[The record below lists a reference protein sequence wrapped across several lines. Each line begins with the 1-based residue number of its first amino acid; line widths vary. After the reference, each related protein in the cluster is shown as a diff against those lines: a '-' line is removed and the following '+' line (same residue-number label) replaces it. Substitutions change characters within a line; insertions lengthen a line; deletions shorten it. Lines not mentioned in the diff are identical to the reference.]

1 MSDLRDLSVH
11 DAFARAAGRWP
22 DRPFL
27 NVLDE
32 TARAYGIAAGEISY
46 AEMARRVDAA
56 RAAYA
61 DAGYGA
67 GHRVGLLVE
76 NRPAFFEH
84 WFALNALGVSVVPLN
99 PDLRLAELEYLI
111 GHSELILIVAIAAR
125 HEELRRAASAVPQPV
140 AIIAPGDPVPP
151 ATGAGTPWE
160 GGRERWE
167 AALLYTSGT
176 TGLPKGC
183 VLSNTYFLRSGQQ
196 YVDNGGYCTLREDGE
211 RMLTPLPLF
220 HMNAMACS
228 AMAMI
233 LVGGCLSVLDRF
245 HPRSWWASVKEC
257 GATAIHYLGVMPA
270 MLMSLPETPE
280 DRDHKVR
287 FGFGAG
293 VDRLLHEPFEQR
305 YGFPLLEAW
314 GMTETGNGGAIIASH
329 EPRHVGTNCFGK
341 PGENVL
347 VRIVNEQGND
357 VPAGDPGELLVRS
370 PGDDPRFG
378 FFDRYLKNEEA
389 TAEAWAGGWFHTGD
403 VVRQNGDGTMCFVDR
418 KKNVIRRS
426 GENIAAVEVEGV
438 LNQHPAILSAAVAAV
453 PDPIRGD
460 EVFGVVV
467 ANERPPQD
475 PIALGEAI
483 THWALERLAY
493 YKPPGYIAF
502 VDALPLTPTN
512 KIKRGDL
519 KTLVEQL
526 FADGAY
532 VDLRHLK
539 KRQGAG

>member
-1 MSDLRDLSVH
+1 MADTECLSVH
-11 DAFARAAGRWP
+11 DAFQRAADRWP
-22 DRPFL
+22 ERPFL
-27 NVLDE
+27 NVLSE
-32 TARAYGIAAGEISY
+32 TAAAYGIAGGEISY
-46 AEMARRVDAA
+46 GAMARRVDTL
-56 RAAYA
+56 RMAYA
-61 DAGYGA
+61 EAGYGA

-84 WFALNALGVSVVPLN
+84 WLALNALGVSVVPLN

-111 GHSELILIVAIAAR
+111 GHSEMILVVAIPAR
-125 HEELRRAASAVPQPV
+125 HEELRRAASSAARLV
-140 AIIAPGDPVPP
+140 AIIAPEEAVPAAALP
-151 ATGAGTPWE
+151 AEPWE

-196 YVDNGGYCTLREDGE
+196 YLDNGGLCALRDDGE

-245 HPRSWWASVKEC
+245 HPRSWWASVREAR
-257 GATAIHYLGVMPA
+257 ATAIHYLGVMPA
-270 MLMSLPETPE
+270 MLMSLPEAPGE
-280 DRDHKVR
+280 RDHAVR

-293 VDRLLHEPFEQR
+293 VDRLLHGPFEAR
-305 YGFPLLEAW
+305 FGFPLLEAW
-314 GMTETGNGGAIIASH
+314 GMTETGNGGAIIAAH
-329 EPRHVGTNCFGK
+329 EPRHVGTNCFGR
-341 PGENVL
+341 PGPNVR
-347 VRIVNEQGND
+347 VRIVDEQGMD
-357 VPAGDPGELLVRS
+357 VATGEPGELLVRS
-370 PGDDPRFG
+370 PGDDPRHG

-403 VVRQNGDGTMCFVDR
+403 VVRQNADGTMCFVDR

-438 LNQHPAILSAAVAAV
+438 LNQHPAIAAAAVAAV

-460 EVFGVVV
+460 EVFGMVV
-467 ANERPPQD
+467 AKDGLPGD
-475 PIALGEAI
+475 PAMLAEDI
-483 THWALERLAY
+483 TRWALERLAY

-519 KTLVEQL
+519 KGLVEQL
-526 FADGAY
+526 FASGAA

-539 KRQGAG
+539 KRQR